1 MLGQLQIEVLLRTGC
16 SSDEELNL
24 LVGALRGM
32 YDARITGQLCA
43 RIQSGRGRSGDLDE
57 WDFVQY
63 LWQKVAPILGRGE
76 AREVKHMERWLWTI
90 AERLLIDYER
100 KPRLRTVDGGDGLIY
115 CAFDHTSGDP
125 VDAILDREEARI
137 WATARREVL
146 DAVDRPLRQIME
158 WYEKYGNLRQ
168 APSELG
174 VARTTA
180 SRHLLR
186 ARTLIVWVAWT
197 AGAFDGRAVNPADES
212 ADYHEGQRLTK
223 AIESLEQPLRQVVSR
238 YALYGN
244 VRKAAVALGISLE
257 TARERLLRAKTLVLV
272 NLGRR

>member
-32 YDARITGQLCA
+32 YDARITGQL
-43 RIQSGRGRSGDLDE
+43 RENTEREGQVRRSGRVGLRPVS
-57 WDFVQY
+57 
-63 LWQKVAPILGRGE
+63 VAEGMPILGRGE
-76 AREVKHMERWLWTI
+76 AREVKHMRRWLWTI

>member
-32 YDARITGQLCA
+32 YDARITGQLRA

-63 LWQKVAPILGRGE
+63 LWQKVAPLSWAAERR
-76 AREVKHMERWLWTI
+76 REVKHMERWKLWTI

-100 KPRLRTVDGGDGLIY
+100 KPRLRTVDGGDGLITVL
-115 CAFDHTSGDP
+115 FDHTSGDP

-158 WYEKYGNLRQ
+158 WYEKYGDSRQ
-168 APSELG
+168 LPANWGLP
-174 VARTTA
+174 AR
-180 SRHLLR
+180 RR
-186 ARTLIVWVAWT
+186 ADT
-197 AGAFDGRAVNPADES
+197 S
-212 ADYHEGQRLTK
+212 CGQ
-223 AIESLEQPLRQVVSR
+223 EP
-238 YALYGN
+238 
-244 VRKAAVALGISLE
+244 
-257 TARERLLRAKTLVLV
+257 
-272 NLGRR
+272 